1 MTAAPA
7 PLRYTAPL
15 ACATCGREFGG
26 LWVGEKTGAQ
36 QCPCGHV
43 FTATWPGFAFEPE
56 TVIIHPEP
64 GHDPR

>member
-15 ACATCGREFGG
+15 TCAACGREFGG
-26 LWVGEKTGAQ
+26 LWVGERTGPQ

-43 FTATWPGFAFEPE
+43 FTATWPGFDFEPE
-56 TVIIHPEP
+56 TVIVHPER